1 MPPVG
6 DEDGGHED
14 QDHQSDE
21 YEIGDR
27 HLDESPVDIATGSI
41 QIYETC
47 YEDSHGAPIIQ
58 ELAI

>member
-14 QDHQSDE
+14 QNHQSDE

-27 HLDESPVDIATGSI
+27 HLDESPVDVVTGSV

-47 YEDSHGAPIIQ
+47 YEDSHIAPIIQ